1 MSPKACSALWLLV
14 LIPLGCSS
22 HKSRNG
28 PATSTL
34 PKYETTSTI
43 ATGRDGDAVFPVVD
57 NGRFYVVSDYGTDQE
72 ARELTIQE
80 HIVTDV
86 RTDRECCEARITANG
101 FINDKPVWTLTK
113 KDDEAEM
120 YGRFYRTVRHGCCG
134 SATRDSYFD
143 PLTGRLAFIAPESLA
158 SIEVVSSSN
167 AYSLDRYVALNR
179 ISEPGDDQF
188 VLQIQYGPQSGPSQ
202 VAFLTYPG
210 QDAAVSTTSMR
221 LLRKAKVAPGRS
233 DVPDYLDLFPQGYP
247 SQRTASA
254 EDISGFSISL
264 TVSGFPP
271 IVIPVAQ
278 DHVDF
283 KHAVFPKGFRFGDL
297 VPAEDAAYLQ
307 QMIQ

>member
-1 MSPKACSALWLLV
+1 

-43 ATGRDGDAVFPVVD
+43 TTGRDGDAVFPVVD
-57 NGRFYVVSDYGTDQE
+57 NGRFYVVSDYGTDQA

-143 PLTGRLAFIAPESLA
+143 PLTGRLAFIATESLA

-210 QDAAVSTTSMR
+210 QDAAPSSTKLQ
-221 LLRKAKVAPGRS
+221 LLSHEKLAPGQPNPS
-233 DVPDYLDLFPQGYP
+233 DDLTLFPPDYP
-247 SQRTASA
+247 SQRAAST
-254 EDISGFSISL
+254 ESISGFSISL

-271 IVIPVAQ
+271 VQIPVVK
-278 DHVDF
+278 DRVDF
-283 KHAVFPKGFRFGDL
+283 QHLSLPKGFRISDL
-297 VPAEDAAYLQ
+297 VPAEDAEYLR